1 MKNIFEIN
9 NLVTNPLTN
18 EKIIVRDYEL
28 IDNEYIYYFD
38 NLVCFPENMLK
49 PKYFDML
56 KKLLSLS
63 KEDKDKYKNQLLEGL
78 DEEISSIMKKY
89 SSK

>member
-9 NLVTNPLTN
+9 SLVTNPLTN

-56 KKLLSLS
+56 KKLFSLS
-63 KEDKDKYKNQLLEGL
+63 KEDKDKIEKEVVDGFNK
-78 DEEISSIMKKY
+78 DISAIMKKY